1 MVHLQKNWYRAF
13 FNKYVIADK
22 QQHYG
27 KKPKATCATATT
39 NLQTQAS
46 TEHKKQLKAQIL
58 QSGCA
63 KQLFPT
69 TTKKKNNQNRDKQ
82 KPASQALKENDYC

>member
-1 MVHLQKNWYRAF
+1 MVKSRRQL
-13 FNKYVIADK
+13 V
-22 QQHYG
+22 
-27 KKPKATCATATT
+27 ATATT

-46 TEHKKQLKAQIL
+46 TKHKKQLKAQIL

-69 TTKKKNNQNRDKQ
+69 TTKKNNQNRDKQ
-82 KPASQALKENDYC
+82 KPASQALKETWLLLT